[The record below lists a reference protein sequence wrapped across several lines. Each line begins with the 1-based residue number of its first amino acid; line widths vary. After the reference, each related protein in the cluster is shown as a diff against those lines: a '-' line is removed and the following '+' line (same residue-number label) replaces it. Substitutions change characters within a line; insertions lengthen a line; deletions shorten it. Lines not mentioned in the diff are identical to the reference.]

1 MVFFFAELT
10 MINSFCSE
18 DNLIV
23 ETEKGKYT
31 IPSRDFV
38 VGTCIAT
45 ERCTELGAILAPF
58 TEQSEFDIVMKAIK
72 SCEYQHPTHLKW
84 VGLLI
89 SKDNSTRVFTNG
101 VKFEDKI
108 HGDLYQENHVTMP
121 KNCPIAIL
129 DSTRTNKLQISV
141 NRLCKPQLRP
151 YICFEQKKP
160 AKSDAITSDIKGV
173 DTRLFIAVGS
183 VFLVANVFLVCFF
196 VRKFKNLH
204 KLNYDLKL
212 KLKKQFKNGI

>member
-1 MVFFFAELT
+1 MVFFFFAELT

-121 KNCPIAIL
+121 KNCPIAVL
-129 DSTRTNKLQISV
+129 DPERTNKLQIDV
-141 NRLCKPQLRP
+141 NRKCRPQRRP
-151 YICFEQKKP
+151 YICFEPKKTIN
-160 AKSDAITSDIKGV
+160 SDAITSD
-173 DTRLFIAVGS
+173 TASSNTSLFIAVGS
-183 VFLVANVFLVCFF
+183 IVLVAVVCLVSYMA
-196 VRKFKNLH
+196 RQIKN
-204 KLNYDLKL
+204 LKL
-212 KLKKQFKNGI
+212 KLQQTSNDV